1 MKWMLSICAL
11 LFLVTGCQ
19 RQHEDEQVIK
29 QEPAVPVMQQA
40 QSEMKQQGFLKYRV
54 QGSAVYIESTL
65 QDFHLERSLGKKN
78 KKAGYFTVYVD
89 GKRAGNEYTA
99 AFVVKHLSKGKH
111 KMTVVLNSRHPEYK
125 QKRET
130 WDVFVT

>member
-11 LFLVTGCQ
+11 LFFVTGCQ
-19 RQHEDEQVIK
+19 SQHEEKQVMN
-29 QEPAVPVMQQA
+29 QDPAIPVMQQA
-40 QSEMKQQGFLKYRV
+40 QSEMKQQGFLKYKV
-54 QGSAVYIESTL
+54 QGSSVYIENTL
-65 QDFHLERSLGKKN
+65 QDFHLESTRLKKDE
-78 KKAGYFTVYVD
+78 KAGYFTVYVD
-89 GKRAGNEYTA
+89 GKHAGNEYTA

-111 KMTVVLNSRHPEYK
+111 KITVVLNSRHPEYR

>member
-11 LFLVTGCQ
+11 LFLITGCQ
-19 RQHEDEQVIK
+19 SQYEEEQVNNQEPAVQVIK
-29 QEPAVPVMQQA
+29 QV
-40 QSEMKQQGFLKYRV
+40 QSEMKQQGFLKYKV

-65 QDFHLERSLGKKN
+65 QDFHLEPSLGN
-78 KKAGYFTVYVD
+78 KAEKAGYFTVYVD

-111 KMTVVLNSRHPEYK
+111 KMTVVLNSRHPDFK

>member
-1 MKWMLSICAL
+1 MLSICAL
-11 LFLVTGCQ
+11 LFLVTGYQ
-19 RQHEDEQVIK
+19 SQYKEEQVVK
-29 QEPAVPVMQQA
+29 QEPDVPVMQQA
-40 QSEMKQQGFLKYRV
+40 QSKMKQQGFLKYKV

-65 QDFHLERSLGKKN
+65 QDIHLEPSPRKTDGKT
-78 KKAGYFTVYVD
+78 GYFTVYVD

-111 KMTVVLNSRHPEYK
+111 KMTVVLNSRHPAYQ